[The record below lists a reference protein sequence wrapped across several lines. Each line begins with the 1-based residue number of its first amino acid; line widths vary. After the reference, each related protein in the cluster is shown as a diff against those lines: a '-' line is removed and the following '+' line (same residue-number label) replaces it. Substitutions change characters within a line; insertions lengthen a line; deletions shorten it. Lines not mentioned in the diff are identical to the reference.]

1 MIRVLPLSWLTSV
14 ISAFSG
20 ETTPNATFMYGLAK
34 STFSLRSSVTVKLAR
49 VMSTLLE
56 VSTSTRAAGSTEVYL
71 TFTPRSLARRSAKTM
86 S

>member
-1 MIRVLPLSWLTSV
+1 MISVLPLSWLTSV

-20 ETTPNATFMYGLAK
+20 ETTPSATFMYGLAK
-34 STFSLRSSVTVKLAR
+34 STFSLRSSVTVKLAS
-49 VMSTLLE
+49 VMSTLLD
-56 VSTSTRAAGSTEVYL
+56 VSTSTRAAGSTDVYL